1 MSAIGDIVFSLVF
14 QKIAAWRLKGFE
26 VPPLSINVSAH
37 QLRDQGFV
45 EKVIGLL
52 QAAELPPASI
62 CIEVTESCL
71 MERLDLVLGMLMAL
85 KQHGVAISI
94 DDFGTGYS
102 SLAHLKKF
110 PVREL
115 KVDRSF
121 VSGLADD
128 HDDRSI
134 AIAVI
139 NMAHALGL
147 RVVAEGV
154 ETNEQLEVLKEEG
167 CDIVQGFLFHRP
179 LSAKDFEK
187 LMSPAGR

>member
-1 MSAIGDIVFSLVF
+1 MCIG
-14 QKIAAWRLKGFE
+14 
-26 VPPLSINVSAH
+26 H
-37 QLRDQGFV
+37 GFV
-45 EKVIGLL
+45 EKIIRLM

-71 MERLDLVLGMLMAL
+71 MERLDLVLGMLVEL
-85 KQHGVAISI
+85 KQHGVSISI

-102 SLAHLKKF
+102 SLAYLKKF

-121 VSGLADD
+121 VSGIADN

-154 ETNEQLEVLKEEG
+154 ETTEQFDVLKEEG

-187 LMSPAGR
+187 VLCAAER